1 MSQIPW
7 LEGKQDFPP
16 INQALAD
23 PDGLLAAGGDLS
35 SERIISAYRSGVF
48 PWFEEDQPILW
59 WSPNPRAVLI
69 PADIH
74 ISKSL
79 KKTLRRHSYTLKF
92 DTHFLQVME
101 ACAGVRNYTDGT
113 WITEEM
119 IEAYSH
125 LHDMGVAHSVE
136 VWDGSNLV
144 GGLYG
149 LALGKVFFGESMFSR
164 ANDTSKI
171 ALVFLAEH
179 LQKWGFELI
188 DCQVE
193 NDHLNSLGAQCIE
206 RVDFKKH
213 LENLLPSE
221 GFESMW
227 PTG

>member
-16 INQALAD
+16 IDQALAD

-35 SERIISAYRSGVF
+35 PERVLSAYRQGIF

-69 PADIH
+69 PSDIH

-79 KKTLRRHSYTLKF
+79 KKTLRRHTYTLRF
-92 DTHFLQVME
+92 DTYFLEVME
-101 ACAGVRNYTDGT
+101 ACAGARDYTDAT

-119 IEAYSH
+119 IEAYST

-136 VWDGSNLV
+136 VWDGENLV

-149 LALGKVFFGESMFSR
+149 LAIGKVFFGESMFSR
-164 ANDTSKI
+164 ARDTSKI
-171 ALVFLAEH
+171 ALVYLAEH

-193 NDHLNSLGAQCIE
+193 NEHLLSLGAQSIQRSE
-206 RVDFKKH
+206 FKKQ
-213 LENLLPSE
+213 LDFLLP
-221 GFESMW
+221 
-227 PTG
+227 PTGQASAWGAS